1 MGERADWTGVAD
13 RRIVGAEQTRRSWL
27 RAGALTVLSGLASTV
42 RAQPPRKEAPS
53 PDDERAIVFVR
64 NKATK
69 AGLKDL
75 DTRRT
80 ENFLGVGDAPAR
92 YRDQALDLCEN
103 IGQDY
108 LAHFRRLGFKLDYP
122 ASRMT
127 VVPLK
132 DGASYRAFSGDDPR
146 KTIGGQYEPEP
157 NWLVIFDFRADQA
170 KSKAEAMR
178 YNTFALVHETVHLLC
193 FNTGLLSRF
202 NDVPGCISEGLATY
216 GEVWTP
222 PHAPNAFGKVNV
234 PRIRGMIQAGE
245 DGTPWIPIAR
255 LLNDDKI
262 FDDPKLDQLAYAES
276 WLLVHYLL
284 VTKEQLPK
292 FQDYLAGMPEL
303 GDAGRM
309 SRDKYAE
316 SKLGSLRDLDVA
328 VQRHAQAMA
337 RRARLKLPP
346 GLIRARG

>member
-1 MGERADWTGVAD
+1 MGEQAGWTGRSD
-13 RRIVGAEQTRRSWL
+13 RRFAGAERTRRTWL
-27 RAGALTVLSGLASTV
+27 RGAALSVLAGLTTSL
-42 RAQPPRKEAPS
+42 RAQSPKKDALS

-69 AGLKDL
+69 AGLKGF
-75 DTRRT
+75 DTRT
-80 ENFLGVGDAPAR
+80 TDHFLGIGDGPAR
-92 YRDQALDLCEN
+92 YSAQALDLSES
-103 IGQDY
+103 IARDY
-108 LAHFRRLGFKLDYP
+108 LAHFRKLGFKLDYP
-122 ASRMT
+122 ATRMT
-127 VVPLK
+127 VVALR
-132 DGASYRAFSGDDPR
+132 DGASYRAFSGEDPDESV
-146 KTIGGQYEPEP
+146 GGHYEPEP

-170 KSKAEAMR
+170 KSNAEAKR
-178 YNTFALVHETVHLLC
+178 YNTFTLVHETVHLLC

-202 NDVPGCISEGLATY
+202 QDVPGCISEGLATY

-222 PHAPNAFGKVNV
+222 PHAPQAFGKVNV

-245 DGTPWIPIAR
+245 EGTPWISIAR

-262 FDDPKLDQLAYAES
+262 FEDPKSNQLAYAES

-284 VTKEQLPK
+284 ETKDRLPR
-292 FQDYLAGMPEL
+292 FQAYLAGLPDL

-316 SKLGSLRDLDVA
+316 SQLGSLRDLDLA

-337 RRARLKLPP
+337 RKARLKLPA

>member
-1 MGERADWTGVAD
+1 MGERVGWTGEAD
-13 RRIVGAEQTRRSWL
+13 RRIVGTQQSRRTWL
-27 RAGALTVLSGLASTV
+27 RGGALTVLAGLTSSL
-42 RAQPPRKEAPS
+42 RAQSPKKESPS
-53 PDDERAIVFVR
+53 PDDERASVFVR

-69 AGLKDL
+69 AGLRDF
-75 DTRRT
+75 DTSRT
-80 ENFLGVGDAPAR
+80 EHFQGVGDAPAR
-92 YRDQALDLCEN
+92 YRDDALDLCES
-103 IGQDY
+103 IGKDY
-108 LAHFRRLGFKLDYP
+108 LAHFRKLGFKPDYP

-132 DGASYRAFSGDDPR
+132 DGASYRAFSGEDPG

-157 NWLVIFDFRADQA
+157 NWLVIFDFRADQE
-170 KSKAEAMR
+170 KSKKEAMR

-216 GEVWTP
+216 SEVWTP

-245 DGTPWIPIAR
+245 EGTPWIPIAR
-255 LLNDDKI
+255 LLNDDKV

-292 FQDYLAGMPEL
+292 FQAYLAGMPEL
-303 GDAGRM
+303 GDAGRV

-316 SKLGSLRDLDVA
+316 SKLGSLRDLDAA

-337 RRARLKLPP
+337 RRARLRLPA
-346 GLIRARG
+346 GLIRVRG